1 MLGAIASAVVGS
13 LFSYKA
19 AQQQRNQAIKD
30 QDNQFVRMRNAAQRA
45 GFNPLTVLRN
55 TGGQGFTG
63 LPTISK
69 AAAFG
74 NAAAGIFNAVRQA
87 PIDKYNKQVR
97 DLTLKSMEAD
107 IGNTL
112 ANTRYTGILS
122 KQALG
127 SVGVTNLADTGK
139 LLSDRIQETT
149 ESGVDLP
156 NDPKVPEGY
165 NVPDEVME
173 QFPPHFG
180 PVSLSASPMSAAA
193 VIEEQYGDALSW
205 AYGPLKFVADVYST
219 GVLSAHKQ
227 TRTGFNDPKRGQAV
241 KRRLE
246 LIPPALTFNKVTPFR
261 MAAPYSPHR

>member
-1 MLGAIASAVVGS
+1 MWGAIASAVVGS

-74 NAAAGIFNAVRQA
+74 NAAAGIFDAYRQA

-97 DLTLKSMEAD
+97 DLTLKSMKAD

-122 KQALG
+122 KQAGYSGGASITGNVLTAG
-127 SVGVTNLADTGK
+127 ANVGNTTGK
-139 LLSDRIQETT
+139 ISEAILLPGTDKT
-149 ESGVDLP
+149 L
-156 NDPKVPEGY
+156 
-165 NVPDEVME
+165 DEVLA
-173 QFPPHFG
+173 QT
-180 PVSLSASPMSAAA
+180 PVE
-193 VIEEQYGDALSW
+193 VRVTKTGDGSYVNNTLTAGL
-205 AYGPLKFVADVYST
+205 YPL
-219 GVLSAHKQ
+219 
-227 TRTGFNDPKRGQAV
+227 
-241 KRRLE
+241 
-246 LIPPALTFNKVTPFR
+246 VTPMGNTIFVPWNPED
-261 MAAPYSPHR
+261 ADIGAIAGGISQYSGTKLYDFGKNVGQKLDEWRFQRQFSRAVDAQYK